1 MSDAL
6 REMLK
11 ISPADVEAV
20 NRVLLNPSNAL
31 VNQFLAIVSKYGSP
45 EQINAKARA
54 ARQLPSLLKRLED
67 IGSPYRRDLDWLMK
81 ERDAGAFVSMGDYR
95 RGVLG
100 EKAGATKFSETNAVT
115 LEISA
120 CQFFPWLISEARHAI
135 DHREIMPGRYIRVR
149 NLAES
154 SADQG
159 DLIAMMAA
167 MEIVGASYVET
178 LDTKGADGS
187 NVHLGGPETIA
198 GHFGGIGQPNDYPL
212 KWVDEFLHYYTTY
225 GVNQVLN
232 FNTGTMLLA
241 YWLTRIG
248 VDMEF
253 KISVFAGTDN
263 PWSFMYMLTVAR
275 LFARPDGYTPLVGL
289 NVSNSVNADTIRAC
303 SAIREALGMTD
314 RVRIEH
320 HITETYKH
328 IVRQPY
334 LRRDELLDIA
344 RDVPNVS
351 AKHEGSEPEIE
362 EKRAHPSDCLEYF
375 RTKEDLE
382 TSGEMALCQLNYL
395 DKHESINRTARALT
409 EQGLSFVAARN
420 LHRA

>member
-1 MSDAL
+1 MRL
-6 REMLK
+6 EVTTETRVGITK
-11 ISPADVEAV
+11 DVLDVVA
-20 NRVLLNPSNAL
+20 RH
-31 VNQFLAIVSKYGSP
+31 QFL
-45 EQINAKARA
+45 
-54 ARQLPSLLKRLED
+54 L
-67 IGSPYRRDLDWLMK
+67 
-81 ERDAGAFVSMGDYR
+81 
-95 RGVLG
+95 RGV
-100 EKAGATKFSETNAVT
+100 EVVWHHIF
-115 LEISA
+115 
-120 CQFFPWLISEARHAI
+120 
-135 DHREIMPGRYIRVR
+135 
-149 NLAES
+149 
-154 SADQG
+154 
-159 DLIAMMAA
+159 
-167 MEIVGASYVET
+167 
-178 LDTKGADGS
+178 LD
-187 NVHLGGPETIA
+187 I
-198 GHFGGIGQPNDYPL
+198 
-212 KWVDEFLHYYTTY
+212 
-225 GVNQVLN
+225 
-232 FNTGTMLLA
+232 
-241 YWLTRIG
+241 
-248 VDMEF
+248 
-253 KISVFAGTDN
+253 